1 MKFFKVLFWAFA
13 HLGLF
18 VFSSKGYA
26 QCSGGSSVGA
36 SVYICTG
43 NGTNPSIA
51 SVGAG
56 NYTLLNV
63 IKGLQYTVSNSVNGI
78 TVINGSTTLHS
89 STSNTIT
96 FTAETSGQVRVYN
109 CRTSGNNATT
119 ITYAFSGGS
128 NTQDNALAAGANQ
141 WQVHYYKRLDGAASP
156 PNDANGFSRYLG
168 LGATPQPESF
178 DYSFDGDAVCL
189 DVYSN
194 NTLRARLYTEFFAT
208 RLRMNSTKPKGIYLA
223 DIGADDGVRLT
234 VDNVLLF
241 NRWLEQGYT
250 NYPKQFF
257 KLSGNSNLL
266 LEYYE
271 SAGGN
276 RLSFQNLAKVPNTI
290 AADQTVCSG
299 GTITQLSGN
308 NAFTDAPIASTA
320 GFTVGYQWQL
330 SSDSINFTNVSGANS
345 ITYTPAVTAAGT
357 YFYRRI
363 LSVTRTN
370 SGMPSATTL
379 TDESNVVKVI
389 IRPVPS
395 VTLSGGT
402 AVCMNAPSP
411 NITFS
416 NPASLPVTVTYK
428 LNGGANQ
435 TINVPASGNATLAVP
450 TSTAGTF
457 AYAVQSVAFQSLPT
471 CSNAMSATATVVVNA
486 LPNGTISALASPVC
500 EGNAVQLIFTATS
513 GTGPFSLIINGT
525 TYTNITSGTPF
536 TAVGNVAI
544 TTTFNLTKITDNN
557 GCVKQSP

>member
-1 MKFFKVLFWAFA
+1 MKIFKVSLWAFV

-36 SVYICTG
+36 PVYICIG
-43 NGTNPSIA
+43 NGVNPTISG
-51 SVGAG
+51 VGFG

-78 TVINGSTTLHS
+78 TVINGSATLHS
-89 STSNTIT
+89 STGNSIT
-96 FTAETSGQVRVYN
+96 FTAAISGQVRVYN
-109 CRTSGNNATT
+109 CRTFGSGSTT
-119 ITYAFSGGS
+119 ITHTFSGGS
-128 NTQDNALAAGANQ
+128 NTEDNALAAGANQ
-141 WQVHYYKRLDGAASP
+141 WQVHYYKRLDGSASA
-156 PNDANGFSRYLG
+156 PNETNGFNRYIG
-168 LGATPQPESF
+168 LAVTPQPESF
-178 DYSFDGDAVCL
+178 DYGFDGDAACV
-189 DVYSN
+189 DMYSN
-194 NTLRARLYTEFFAT
+194 NTLRARLYTEYFAT

-223 DIGADDGVRLT
+223 DMGADDGVRLT
-234 VDNVLLF
+234 VDNVLVF
-241 NRWLEQGYT
+241 NRWVEQGYT

-290 AADQTVCSG
+290 AADQTICSG
-299 GTITQLSGN
+299 GTIAQLSGN

-320 GFTVGYQWQL
+320 GFTVSYQWQL
-330 SSDSINFTNVSGANS
+330 SSDSVNFTNVSGANGIS
-345 ITYTPAVTAAGT
+345 YTPTVTAAGT
-357 YFYRRI
+357 YFYRRV

-379 TDESNVVKVI
+379 TDESNVVKVV

-402 AVCMNAPSP
+402 TVCMNAPSP
-411 NITFS
+411 SITFS

-450 TSTAGTF
+450 TGTAGNF
-457 AYAVQSVAFQSLPT
+457 AYVVQSVAFQSAPVCNNT
-471 CSNAMSATATVVVNA
+471 MSATATVVVNA
-486 LPNGTISALASPVC
+486 LPDGTISAAASPVC

-513 GTGPFSLIINGT
+513 GAGPFSLIINGT